1 MNFIKASFKRQ
12 IFIVFL
18 AVMVVMVVTG
28 GILTIQGFQAR
39 VRMDHENVD
48 LEQDI
53 KINESLTKAF
63 EDGEEVL
70 SKLKGNDTIIKSLNS
85 NMRGDMAVYLA
96 LYDAAGA
103 LRDYATIDLY
113 KGSECRYS
121 TKRGGLSSFLPENFS
136 LLSSAFNSSGNPV
149 YGFDPGS
156 EKSNGSELLIA
167 MCIDYSSEPVYAIV
181 RFDET
186 GIKKRLEGMLNAR
199 DGFIL
204 ADSLLRPYSML
215 GTAADGKTME
225 KIRANLFK
233 GALYDKDIESNVYMS
248 ELGNTGLLGIYI
260 TEPAFERSAV
270 SSGYQII
277 LMQVVIS
284 VIVCLI
290 VANGLS
296 VLFAKPINTLTSAMK
311 RFRKGDFD
319 TKIEMER
326 EDELGTLA
334 AGFNKMTG
342 QLKNTMEEMVT
353 AERKVNEARIEMMQ
367 AQLNPHFLYNT
378 LDTIKWVAKAN
389 QVPEI
394 ATLST
399 GLASI
404 LRTGISSEKFCPLSK
419 ELQLVKNYCDI
430 QNIRFDDS
438 FDLYVDVPA
447 ELTDV
452 IVPKLILQ
460 PIVEN
465 AIIHGLEGCT
475 DGIIRIRAFSE
486 EKEGFDH
493 PVLHITIEDNGKG
506 IDPEMIKALGSRDP
520 EALSGH
526 LGLKNINTIISLY
539 YGENYGVSAERPE
552 AGGTVMH
559 VLLPELRKHDL
570 EEENGTGNDSRR

>member
-1 MNFIKASFKRQ
+1 MNFIKGSFKRQ
-12 IFIVFL
+12 IFFIFL

-48 LEQDI
+48 LEQDVL
-53 KINESLTKAF
+53 INEALSATF
-63 EDGEEVL
+63 EEAKEVL
-70 SKLKGNDTIIKSLNS
+70 SKLKDNETIIKSLNS

-96 LYDAAGA
+96 LYDAAGS
-103 LRDYATIDLY
+103 LREYATIDLY
-113 KGSECRYS
+113 KGSECWYS
-121 TKRGGLSSFLPENFS
+121 TKRGGLSAFLPENFS
-136 LLSSAFNSSGNPV
+136 LLSRAFNEPAV
-149 YGFDPGS
+149 PIYGFDPGS
-156 EKSNGSELLIA
+156 EKSNGSELLTA
-167 MCIDYSSEPVYAIV
+167 MCIDGSSGPVYAIV
-181 RFDET
+181 RFDEA
-186 GIKKRLEGMLNAR
+186 GIKKRLEGLLNAR

-204 ADSLLRPYSML
+204 ADSMIRPYVLL
-215 GTAADGKTME
+215 GTAADGMIGE
-225 KIRANLFK
+225 RIRENLFN
-233 GALYDKDIESNVYMS
+233 GDLYNKDIESNVYMS
-248 ELGNTGLLGIYI
+248 EVSDTGLLSIYI

-270 SSGYQII
+270 TSGYHIV

-296 VLFAKPINTLTSAMK
+296 VLFAKPINTLNSAMK

-334 AGFNKMTG
+334 TGFNKMTG
-342 QLKNTMEEMVT
+342 QLKNTMEEMVA

-430 QNIRFDDS
+430 QKIRFDDS
-438 FDLYVDVPA
+438 FDLFVDVPA
-447 ELTDV
+447 ALEDV
-452 IVPKLILQ
+452 LVQKLILQ
-460 PIVEN
+460 PIIEN
-465 AIIHGLEGCT
+465 AIIHGLEGRT
-475 DGIIRIRAFSE
+475 DGKISIKAFSE
-486 EKEGFDH
+486 QKEGFDH
-493 PVLHITIEDNGKG
+493 PILHITIEDNGKG

-539 YGENYGVSAERPE
+539 YGEKYGVNAERPE

-559 VLLPELRKHDL
+559 VLLPEIRDKNPEDD
-570 EEENGTGNDSRR
+570 NG